1 MISNIYQHGIRILH
15 LCNINMFFFTRDV
28 CILNT
33 HTHVC
38 RSSSV
43 VCPRDDSRSSWLFT
57 AFGQHDVAVAS
68 LHTRAPYRAAK
79 PGRVPCCLQV
89 GRTRM
94 DGEKISVMGMLKRE
108 GYGNDGEK

>member
-1 MISNIYQHGIRILH
+1 
-15 LCNINMFFFTRDV
+15 MFFLEMFAYY
-28 CILNT
+28 T
-33 HTHVC
+33 HTHMFAVA
-38 RSSSV
+38 
-43 VCPRDDSRSSWLFT
+43 PPLFARSSWLFT
-57 AFGQHDVAVAS
+57 AFGRHDVAVAS